1 MRPTENFIEEW
12 LDCCDSR
19 KDTLDIEWTY
29 CYSEI
34 QNMLNTNELL
44 TKVLLSFTIKKECS
58 TTSEK
63 NTARRITYF
72 DGT

>member
-1 MRPTENFIEEW
+1 MRPIEKFIEEW
-12 LDCCDSR
+12 LDCREPLLLLNYCDSY

-44 TKVLLSFTIKKECS
+44 TEVLLPFTIKKECS
-58 TTSEK
+58 TT
-63 NTARRITYF
+63 
-72 DGT
+72 